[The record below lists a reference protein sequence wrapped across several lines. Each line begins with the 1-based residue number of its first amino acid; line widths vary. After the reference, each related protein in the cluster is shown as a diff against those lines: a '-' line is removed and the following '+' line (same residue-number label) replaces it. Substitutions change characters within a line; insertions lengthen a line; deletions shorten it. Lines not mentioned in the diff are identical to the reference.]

1 MKKLV
6 IAVTLSAS
14 FLGLAACGSN
24 DSDPD
29 VVVESKAG
37 DISKEDFYEELKD
50 RHGEQVLNELV
61 TMKVL
66 EDKYD
71 VKDKEVDKE
80 VKKVKDE
87 LGDQFEMVLQQQGFE
102 DEEAFRKV
110 IRESLLQEAALS
122 EDVEIKD
129 KEIKKQYERM
139 KTEIKAQ
146 HILVED
152 EKTAKEIKKK
162 LDDGE
167 DFAKLA
173 EEYSTDESNKDDGGK
188 LGYFSVGEMDPAI
201 EDAAYSM
208 KKCKVSDPIQNQYGC
223 QIMKVN
229 EKSESEKEIGS
240 NKENREYICPE
251 YISDKI
257 DRMEAQ
263 EKITKLLE
271 DADINVQTEEYKDTF
286 KKDSPQIQ

>member
-1 MKKLV
+1 
-6 IAVTLSAS
+6 
-14 FLGLAACGSN
+14 
-24 DSDPD
+24 
-29 VVVESKAG
+29 
-37 DISKEDFYEELKD
+37 
-50 RHGEQVLNELV
+50 QVLNELV

-188 LGYFSVGEMDPAI
+188 LGYFSVGEMDTAF

-208 KKCKVSDPIQNQYGC
+208 KKGEVSDPIQTQFGFH
-223 QIMKVN
+223 IIKVN
-229 EKSESEKEIGS
+229 DKRESEEDIGS
-240 NKENREYICPE
+240 LKENKDDIRREL
-251 YISDKI
+251 ISEKI
-257 DRMEAQ
+257 DPMEAQ
-263 EKITKLLE
+263 EKITNLLE
-271 DADINVQTEEYKDTF
+271 DADINVQIEEYKDMF
-286 KKDSPQIQ
+286 KKDSPQKQ